1 MAVCERKILM
11 TDKEQAQSLLD
22 SLPDDVTFEQIEYHL
37 YVRQKIAQG
46 PEDIR
51 AGRVIDHEEVVKR
64 MQKWRIE

>member
-1 MAVCERKILM
+1 M

-46 PEDIR
+46 LEDIQ